1 MSIASEIQRL
11 WNAKNAIKDA
21 IEGKGVTVPDATK
34 LDGYASLI
42 NSIQPTIVPFAIR
55 PDAKLVKT
63 WSYDT
68 KIVEDEGITIPE
80 YTTTSKTLKSAW
92 NLSPTYTINYN
103 TYDYLIVEY
112 FLTIPE
118 YNITTVAKG
127 RQEFATN
134 VYVYELAELP
144 SNTIHALVNPS
155 KFITA
160 RTARITGAQAINLV
174 YYSGASTLSAAS
186 ASYGAF
192 QTGQTPNL
200 NSGVFTMKAAN
211 LIIRGSAAYLAENF
225 WNALTDIRYQG
236 LIELYRAPKNGLNKG
251 GWTAEQAT
259 YRILDCIDNNN
270 KTLV

>member
-134 VYVYELAELP
+134 VYVYELAEHH
-144 SNTIHALVNPS
+144 T
-155 KFITA
+155 
-160 RTARITGAQAINLV
+160 RTCEPKQV
-174 YYSGASTLSAAS
+174 YHGKNSTNYWCAGDKL
-186 ASYGAF
+186 GLLF
-192 QTGQTPNL
+192 WG
-200 NSGVFTMKAAN
+200 FD
-211 LIIRGSAAYLAENF
+211 IISSQCILWCVSDR
-225 WNALTDIRYQG
+225 TDT
-236 LIELYRAPKNGLNKG
+236 EP
-251 GWTAEQAT
+251 
-259 YRILDCIDNNN
+259 
-270 KTLV
+270 